1 MNALIT
7 FFIALLRA
15 LIPALVHASK
25 DTAEDGAP
33 ATELRDSLRRRVRET
48 WGKAARV
55 GVLVVCLVSLSGC
68 FTRTIYVP
76 DGTPV
81 RLRQT
86 IKKAKVWVLDKDG
99 KPVASEM
106 DLPEG
111 WYALPPEPGGR
122 PEAGR
127 QTEPEKRE

>member
-7 FFIALLRA
+7 FLVALLRA
-15 LIPALVHASK
+15 LIPALVQASK
-25 DTAEDGAP
+25 DTAEEGARAP
-33 ATELRDSLRRRVRET
+33 ELRNRLRQRVRET

-55 GVLVVCLVSLSGC
+55 SVLLICLVSLSGC

-81 RLRQT
+81 RLRET
-86 IKKAKVWVLDKDG
+86 IRKAKVWVLDKDG
-99 KPVASEM
+99 NPVASEM

-111 WYALPPEPGGR
+111 WYVLPDPGKTNEG
-122 PEAGR
+122 E
-127 QTEPEKRE
+127 EE